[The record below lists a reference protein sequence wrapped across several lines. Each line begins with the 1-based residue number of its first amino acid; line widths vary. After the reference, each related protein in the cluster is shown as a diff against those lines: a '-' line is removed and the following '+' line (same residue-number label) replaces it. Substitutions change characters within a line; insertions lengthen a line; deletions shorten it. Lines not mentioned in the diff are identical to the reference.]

1 MAYRNKVEGGFSG
14 GLRANVPA
22 RATRQLAAG
31 PFDVSAVST
40 SSASMTLA
48 DALITGLL
56 IIYPT
61 VATVV
66 AIMVALTMLNPVAG
80 I

>member
-14 GLRANVPA
+14 GLRADAPA

-31 PFDVSAVST
+31 PFDVSAVSA